1 MAKKIV
7 QNEESKQLGE
17 SMSENT
23 MVTKESLLGE
33 NPHSAY
39 TVVRANGRYSLL
51 RILVNPARNTVGEI
65 EIVKDDMGKEESQEV
80 FKINVARE
88 IFMRQG

>member
-1 MAKKIV
+1 MAKKIEV
-7 QNEESKQLGE
+7 KEDNSQVG
-17 SMSENT
+17 T
-23 MVTKESLLGE
+23 MIEKDLGE

-39 TVVRANGRYSLL
+39 TVVKIAGRYSLL
-51 RILVNPARNTVGEI
+51 RILLNPETNVVGEI
-65 EIVKDDMGKEESQEV
+65 EVIKDDMGKEESQEV

>member
-1 MAKKIV
+1 MAKKIEV
-7 QNEESKQLGE
+7 K
-17 SMSENT
+17 ENNPQT
-23 MVTKESLLGE
+23 QVSGTVEKDLGE

-39 TVVRANGRYSLL
+39 TVVKIAGRYSLL
-51 RILVNPARNTVGEI
+51 RILLNPETNVVGEI
-65 EIVKDDMGKEESQEV
+65 EVIKDDMGKEESQEV

>member
-1 MAKKIV
+1 MAKKIG
-7 QNEESKQLGE
+7 QTEALKQLGE
-17 SMSENT
+17 AMDYVRPEP
-23 MVTKESLLGE
+23 KDLGE
-33 NPHSAY
+33 NPHSAF

-51 RILVNPARNTVGEI
+51 RILLNPETNTVGEI

>member
-1 MAKKIV
+1 MAKKIEV
-7 QNEESKQLGE
+7 KEDNSQEQVSGP
-17 SMSENT
+17 
-23 MVTKESLLGE
+23 TKTDLLGE

-39 TVVRANGRYSLL
+39 TVVKIAGRYSLL
-51 RILVNPARNTVGEI
+51 RILLNPETNVVGEI
-65 EIVKDDMGKEESQEV
+65 EVVKDDMGKEESQEV

>member
-1 MAKKIV
+1 MAKKIEV
-7 QNEESKQLGE
+7 
-17 SMSENT
+17 
-23 MVTKESLLGE
+23 KEGNSQTQVSGTVERDLGE

-39 TVVRANGRYSLL
+39 TVVKIAGRYSLL
-51 RILVNPARNTVGEI
+51 RILLNPETNVVGEI
-65 EIVKDDMGKEESQEV
+65 EVVKDDMGKEESQEV